1 MATTFQNANFIGT
14 VKIRGDL
21 DITGPTT
28 ETIFGGTIR
37 CNSLYFAGDEI
48 STVYAKL
55 EMPTLTGLN
64 VVGQTAGDPVIKIYP
79 NYTGAHQSSYICI
92 NNTGVTDGSP
102 NQLILGSVST
112 ATSPNDFRGYAKIDT
127 ASNGVSS
134 STPLSIC
141 TQGIEH
147 ILISPENGVQFKTQV
162 SSDNFV
168 NAPTYRFKTDVTGN
182 TYISWNSG
190 YKSMDFVSYQGMY
203 AWYYNYQNGTG
214 NKSMTL
220 SREGVLAGITGIDA
234 DISSSLSIRCQ
245 GSEHIRLEP
254 ASTTTSFMNT
264 TITGTL
270 YTKNIG
276 IDDTCS
282 LYAGLGIH
290 CKPGAYGAYSGN
302 VFNANWEQSALNFY
316 IGTAKVAT
324 LTSTCDYRLKDNIE
338 TPKSVL
344 DRLCSI
350 PMFTYNYKNISIF
363 RDNGKHIGYFAHELQ
378 NAFPELDNIVTGKKD
393 EVDASG
399 NMVIQ
404 TINAEFTHLLMKAIQ
419 EQNEIVLN
427 VQKRIE
433 NLESCLHN
441 SNN

>member
-37 CNSLYFAGDEI
+37 CNSLYIAGDEI

-112 ATSPNDFRGYAKIDT
+112 SVPTSVFRGYAKIDT

-141 TQGIEH
+141 
-147 ILISPENGVQFKTQV
+147 S
-162 SSDNFV
+162 
-168 NAPTYRFKTDVTGN
+168 
-182 TYISWNSG
+182 
-190 YKSMDFVSYQGMY
+190 
-203 AWYYNYQNGTG
+203 
-214 NKSMTL
+214 
-220 SREGVLAGITGIDA
+220 
-234 DISSSLSIRCQ
+234 Q

-290 CKPGAYGAYSGN
+290 CKPGASGAYSGN

-324 LTSTCDYRLKDNIE
+324 LTYTCDYRLKDNIE

-427 VQKRIE
+427 LQKRIE